1 MTDCTTDLSVASFF
15 GAEYN
20 LRGSI
25 DMDATTMTN
34 SSAAVALG
42 TTASNRRHWGE
53 LVARRILGVP
63 IFTKVLVAN
72 SAIVVLGA
80 VFGTWLTVQYRQF
93 EPDRSSGELVVVFA
107 LVGLSLCLL
116 VNVVVLKAAFRP
128 LASLERAIEEVR
140 RGNYTARA
148 AHVAIGDPEVDQVID
163 TLNAMLDG
171 LERYREQVGW
181 LSRQVLTAQE
191 EERQRIAR
199 ELHDETAQ
207 SLTSLLIGLRMI
219 EKATTPQDISAR
231 VAELRAQTGRT
242 LEEVRKMAV
251 DLRPSTLDDLGL
263 AAALQW
269 YTHDFARRTRT
280 QVRLTANG
288 LNRRLSDDVEVV
300 VYRIVQEALT
310 NVAKHADARSVD
322 VSVTCAQSYLE
333 AAITDDGR
341 GFDVD
346 AIMSS
351 RERGLGL
358 FGMQERVALVGGTL
372 QMSSQPGRGCR
383 VSMSIPLESDKL
395 GGLR

>member
-1 MTDCTTDLSVASFF
+1 MSD
-15 GAEYN
+15 
-20 LRGSI
+20 
-25 DMDATTMTN
+25 
-34 SSAAVALG
+34 SSAAAALG
-42 TTASNRRHWGE
+42 TTVHNSRYWGE
-53 LVARRILGVP
+53 NVARRILGVP
-63 IFTKVLVAN
+63 IFTKVLIAN

-93 EPDRSSGELVVVFA
+93 DPERSSGELVVVFA

-128 LASLERAIEEVR
+128 LASLERTIEEVR

-148 AHVAIGDPEVDQVID
+148 AHVVIGDPEVDQVID
-163 TLNAMLDG
+163 TMNAMLDG

-181 LSRQVLTAQE
+181 LTRQVLTAQE

-219 EKATTPQDISAR
+219 EKATTPQEISAR
-231 VAELRAQTGRT
+231 IAELRAQTGRT

-288 LNRRLSDDVEVV
+288 MDRRLADDVEVV

-322 VSVTCAQSYLE
+322 VSVTCAQRCIE
-333 AAITDDGR
+333 AVITDDGQ

-372 QMSSQPGRGCR
+372 HMSSQPGRGCR
-383 VSMSIPLESDKL
+383 VSMSIPLETDKL
-395 GGLR
+395 GGLH

>member
-1 MTDCTTDLSVASFF
+1 MDGVTLTDSTA
-15 GAEYN
+15 AA
-20 LRGSI
+20 LR
-25 DMDATTMTN
+25 
-34 SSAAVALG
+34 
-42 TTASNRRHWGE
+42 TARGDPRHWGE
-53 LVARRILGVP
+53 VVARRILGVP

-80 VFGTWLTVQYRQF
+80 VLGTWLTVQYRQF
-93 EPDRSSGELVVVFA
+93 DPNRSSGELVAVFA
-107 LVGLSLCLL
+107 VVGITLCVL
-116 VNVVVLKAAFRP
+116 VNVAVLKAAFLP

-148 AHVAIGDPEVDQVID
+148 AHVAIGDPEVDQLID
-163 TLNAMLDG
+163 TMNAMLDG

-219 EKATTPQDISAR
+219 EKATTPQEITAR
-231 VAELRAQTGRT
+231 IVELRAQTGRT

-269 YTHDFARRTRT
+269 YTNDFARRTRSH
-280 QVRLTANG
+280 VRLVAKG
-288 LNRRLSDDVEVV
+288 LDRRLSDDVEVV

-310 NVAKHADARSVD
+310 NVAKHADAASVD
-322 VSVTCAQSYLE
+322 VSVTCSQRAIE
-333 AAITDDGR
+333 ATITDDGL

-372 QMSSQPGRGCR
+372 QMSSQPGRGCC
-383 VSMSIPLESDKL
+383 VSMYVPLEPTEL
-395 GGLR
+395 GGLP